1 MRRVSAIGKPNKLRG
16 SRAEIDLGGKKEAN
30 EIRNGFLTSIV
41 AIALLWWIPIG
52 GPLLSGYVA
61 GRKSGSAKNAMEVSL
76 IMSAVII
83 FVSLYMISTGLQA
96 VSFAGYYLKD
106 GIYAFSK
113 APLASY
119 SNLIVYTETFNGV
132 LMSMGLILPSSLIIF
147 NSTSFLGGT
156 MSTTAKEQ
164 GRFRIPSGRNYD
176 MRPEEREELR
186 PLGRGY
192 TQYDDSPYSNRSRE
206 INSWSQRQEEEDPI
220 TLSKL

>member
-1 MRRVSAIGKPNKLRG
+1 MRRLSAIGKTNRMHG
-16 SRAEIDLGGKKEAN
+16 SRAEIDLSVKKEAN
-30 EIRNGFLTSIV
+30 ELRNGFITSII

-52 GPLLSGYVA
+52 GPLMSGYIA
-61 GRKSGSAKNAMEVSL
+61 GRKAGSARKAMEVSL
-76 IMSAVII
+76 IMSAVVI

-113 APLASY
+113 APLAAY
-119 SNLIVYTETFNGV
+119 SNLAVYTETFNGV

-164 GRFRIPSGRNYD
+164 GRGRYYPERNYSR
-176 MRPEEREELR
+176 RPEEANELR

-192 TQYDDSPYSNRSRE
+192 IEYNDSPYSGSSRE
-206 INSWSQRQEEEDPI
+206 INSWAQNEREEDPVI
-220 TLSKL
+220 LSKL